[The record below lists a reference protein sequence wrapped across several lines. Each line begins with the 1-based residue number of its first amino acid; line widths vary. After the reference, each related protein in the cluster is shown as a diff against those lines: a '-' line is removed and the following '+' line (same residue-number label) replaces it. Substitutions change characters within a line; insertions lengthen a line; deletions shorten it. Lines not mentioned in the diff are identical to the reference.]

1 MDHIRILKRAF
12 SITRSYRALW
22 VFGILLG
29 LTAGGRAGANAGGGG
44 GGNGGGGDGSGGVPG
59 PFPPPQISPEVINAL
74 IIAGVTLLC
83 IILLLSVITVI
94 VRYVAETALIRMVDQ
109 HEATGVKVGVRQGF
123 RLGWSRAAL
132 RLFLLDLVIGLG
144 VALVFLLLLA
154 VAASPLL
161 VWFTANDAAR
171 VLGTVAAVALIIV
184 VIFALVI
191 TAIALSLLSQ
201 FWHRAVVLEGH
212 GVRDALRR
220 GWQLLRQR
228 LGDGVIMGLILFG
241 LGLAW
246 ALVLVPVVFLLLALA
261 ALGGGLP
268 ALLAFAVTSLITQS
282 QGAAPWIVAA
292 VVGLPIFI
300 VIMALP
306 LLFLGGLAQ
315 TFQSSTWTLTYREL
329 LALEAAGQAN
339 GDAPPP
345 GGDDLPAP
353 GDEDLPPAPMPA
365 A

>member
-12 SITRSYRALW
+12 SITTSYRALW
-22 VFGILLG
+22 VFGILVA
-29 LTAGGRAGANAGGGG
+29 LTAGGRAGANASGGG
-44 GGNGGGGDGSGGVPG
+44 GGNGGGSSGGVPG

-83 IILLLSVITVI
+83 VILLLSVVTVI

-109 HEATGVKVGVRQGF
+109 HEASGVRVGVREGF

-132 RLFLLDLVIGLG
+132 RLFLLDFGIGLA
-144 VALVFLLLLA
+144 VAIAFLLLLA

-161 VWFTANDAAR
+161 VWFTDSDAAR
-171 VLGTVAAVALIIV
+171 VLGTMAAVALVIV
-184 VIFALVI
+184 VIFTAVV

-212 GVRDALRR
+212 GVREALRR

-228 LGDGVIMGLILFG
+228 LGDVVIMGLILFG

-246 ALVLVPVVFLLLALA
+246 AIVLIPVVFLLLALA
-261 ALGGGLP
+261 AIGGGLP

-282 QGAAPWIVAA
+282 QGAAPWIVAV

-315 TFQSSTWTLTYREL
+315 TFQSSAWTLTYREL
-329 LALEAAGQAN
+329 LALEAAGQAPGN
-339 GDAPPP
+339 GGA
-345 GGDDLPAP
+345 PAP
-353 GDEDLPPAPMPA
+353 AST
-365 A
+365 